1 VKSARLFHGPGR
13 RKMPS
18 MPDAALLPTTR
29 RALLA
34 ASLLLLAACQVPRG
48 NKVVPLPRLP
58 AGPIDLRVAYLVND
72 RLPRMSPAQLGVL
85 LAATQQAAKEHLG
98 VELRF
103 AALVEI
109 PIAQAFAAI
118 PAARREAALK
128 DTFDFKTGKGDRARL
143 DKAYAQE
150 FAQGQGPL
158 PELIAYAQPYAPG
171 LRADSTATEFGA
183 AMAALQLQRLQG
195 WRATRALDGGPAI
208 EDGNE
213 FNSYPMWVALGYSRL
228 PYELVLTNQLIA
240 SIEYVDPEVHSAVRG
255 GYANGLTT
263 YSQEA
268 RFGTMSVWSTYGFTG
283 NDKDLLQW
291 RNGERYEPLEA
302 ARLAGL
308 SATHEIGHQLF
319 HFLHPYARP
328 ACIMDPVP
336 MFAYRA
342 WAKGLS
348 ARDCPAGSD
357 PALVPGAYRFLY

>member
-1 VKSARLFHGPGR
+1 MLHAPLRHI
-13 RKMPS
+13 
-18 MPDAALLPTTR
+18 TR
-29 RALLA
+29 RALLVA
-34 ASLLLLAACQVPRG
+34 ALPLLLAACHTPRDHSDN
-48 NKVVPLPRLP
+48 NKVVPLPKLP
-58 AGPIDLRVAYLVND
+58 AGPIDLRVAYLVNA
-72 RLPRMSPAQLGVL
+72 RLPRMNAEQLGVL
-85 LAATQQAAKEHLG
+85 LAATQQAAQEHFG

-103 AALVEI
+103 TGAPVEI

-118 PAARREAALK
+118 PATRREAALK
-128 DTFDFKTGKGDRARL
+128 DTYDFKTGRGDRARL

-158 PELIAYAQPYAPG
+158 SELIAYAQPYAPG
-171 LRADSTATEFGA
+171 LRTDSTATEFGA

-213 FNSYPMWVALGYSRL
+213 FNAYPMWVALGYSHL

-283 NDKDLLQW
+283 NDPALVQW
-291 RNGERYEPLEA
+291 RHGERYEPLEA

-308 SATHEIGHQLF
+308 SAAHEIGHQLF
-319 HFLHPYARP
+319 HFLHPYAKP
-328 ACIMDPVP
+328 ACLMDPVP

-348 ARDCPAGSD
+348 ARDCPVGSD
-357 PALVPGAYRFLY
+357 PALVPGAYRFRF